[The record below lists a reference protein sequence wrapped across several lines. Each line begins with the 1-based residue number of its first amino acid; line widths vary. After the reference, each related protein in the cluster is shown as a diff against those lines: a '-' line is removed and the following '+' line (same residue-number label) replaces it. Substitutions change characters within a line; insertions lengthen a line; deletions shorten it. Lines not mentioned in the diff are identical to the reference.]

1 MGLEDRQQTI
11 GQIDPSSLIGK
22 PRVIVEPRAV
32 DAMVQ
37 GLRSGFITA
46 DEIMSRTGELGKT
59 KEKAELMSLQE
70 SMSPEAQA
78 ARAAQ
83 TKLAGAQA
91 GAALPL
97 VEPAGALQLSVLEE
111 QQAIQQ
117 YGPGIE
123 YFKAE
128 IGLQL
133 FQWKQ
138 RQTQARERM
147 MPAHWEKSP
156 DGSQVFKFNKG
167 GEMITPELE
176 QQLAREAIGTF
187 AGIQPGAAA
196 TPAPAAQPAAPA
208 ALTDQQRAQLVERGG
223 MSPVQATNATSADF
237 SKLVQPKVPA
247 PASQP
252 PTIVLQGDL
261 ADIANAR
268 QIIKSTRNVV
278 GPGAGS
284 LPVSKFT
291 QLAAAFGLR
300 EQEYKDQTE
309 LIMLINR
316 KVVDASERMKGS
328 LSNQDIKFLRDSV
341 PQLTSD
347 EGTWDNFLNK
357 WEAMTSQLVQIKQK
371 QAGVSGGQTPQ
382 NSAPSNVS
390 SSAPVTLSTG
400 RKVVRGSDGQFYEVR

>member
-1 MGLEDRQQTI
+1 
-11 GQIDPSSLIGK
+11 
-22 PRVIVEPRAV
+22 
-32 DAMVQ
+32 
-37 GLRSGFITA
+37 
-46 DEIMSRTGELGKT
+46 
-59 KEKAELMSLQE
+59 MSLQE

-123 YFKAE
+123 YFKAFAPEAGVSAPVTSDGKPDYAKRAE

-252 PTIVLQGDL
+252 PTIVPAKVPGAAAFIGPPKATKLLDPTKIQEEVIMLQGDL